1 MNRGSWGADTFNFRG
16 LWRRRWDVLKD
27 EGATDRSLRLY
38 LQKRERRWGKGE
50 RQKQEHPLILY
61 YLWLVLIAS
70 VHSYSLQS
78 DTELINYLEG
88 SSEQQRCFLVP
99 SAAVEKKLLRQ
110 YMEVVVPPPETML
123 WWNFKEEQ
131 QLQTTS
137 SLIPSSCH
145 TCKHS
150 CPATQRQQNVKMLH
164 YLSADV
170 LVTKTKLSYLVC
182 WHF

>member
-27 EGATDRSLRLY
+27 EGATNRSLRLY

-78 DTELINYLEG
+78 DTELILSWRLFGTAEVLSG
-88 SSEQQRCFLVP
+88 PECSCGKK
-99 SAAVEKKLLRQ
+99 AVE
-110 YMEVVVPPPETML
+110 TIHGSCSSTS
-123 WWNFKEEQ
+123 WNHAMVE
-131 QLQTTS
+131 LQGGTAAS
-137 SLIPSSCH
+137 NHIVLDSLF
-145 TCKHS
+145 
-150 CPATQRQQNVKMLH
+150 
-164 YLSADV
+164 
-170 LVTKTKLSYLVC
+170 LSYLQTQLSSNTKKTKC
-182 WHF
+182 QNATLS